1 MDYDGFLPKFHL
13 PEEKGYWSRLELDLK
28 STIEKKTIKGEKEI
42 FLMEWKI
49 RRELCELRQI
59 QIWFNNIVHNYIQNI
74 YSALCAPKKLV
85 ELYSL

>member
-13 PEEKGYWSRLELDLK
+13 LEEKGYSSRLELDLK

-59 QIWFNNIVHNYIQNI
+59 QIWFNNIVH
-74 YSALCAPKKLV
+74 KV
-85 ELYSL
+85 F